1 MKTKYKFFWNGKFSN
16 WHPSEF
22 VIDGITFNCGEQM
35 MMYKKAILFNDFETA
50 EKILAEPHPR
60 NQKKLGREVKNFNKL
75 TWDDMCYDLVKD
87 GLREKFNQ
95 NPDLKEYL
103 LKYKGY
109 TIVEASPE
117 DAIWG
122 IGFGEWEAL
131 DQIDNWGKNYL
142 GKICTEL
149 ANEL

>member
-1 MKTKYKFFWNGKFSN
+1 VEYQVGTL
-16 WHPSEF
+16 PI
-22 VIDGITFNCGEQM
+22 VISVPHGGFRIPTLIPDRTC
-35 MMYKKAILFNDFETA
+35 NDPVTVTDAYTIETA